1 MPSDFILF
9 YFPPPYPPT
18 PITRLL
24 LPFHW
29 FPSLFYISYSLLRFF
44 LFFFFEVGM
53 RGGVHMKVPVCRCK
67 CGSPGACVR
76 VEIHLCKCLFV
87 GANKYLC
94 RCVYAC
100 VRVCARVQVH
110 MKAREWSIV
119 PSSEMSPPPLRQ
131 GPSVAGRSDQQ
142 LGYMAIQ

>member
-1 MPSDFILF
+1 MPSDFILSH
-9 YFPPPYPPT
+9 FPPPYPST

-44 LFFFFEVGM
+44 FFWSGYA
-53 RGGVHMKVPVCRCK
+53 GGVHMKVPVCRCK
-67 CGSPGACVR
+67 CGSAGACVQ
-76 VEIHLCKCLFV
+76 VEIHLCKCLCV
-87 GANKYLC
+87 GANKYLW

-100 VRVCARVQVH
+100 VHARVRAHVQVH

-119 PSSEMSPPPLRQ
+119 PSSEMNPPPLRQ